1 MATTSLAEQFSIK
14 AKDVLGRKTSTAII
28 NKLHAAAY
36 EMVSIY
42 ASTKDY
48 HDVTGNLLNSFAVGI
63 YHRGKLVKIV
73 DANDVGREP
82 PTRLSLAKGERYD
95 LSVYYS
101 GQPAV
106 HVMPDG
112 KTVSKPYKGE
122 YGAGGKSGVN
132 TARRSLA
139 QKHPGSTYAL
149 IAVVAMEYAKFVQNK
164 RNHDVL
170 TSLMDEMPGIF
181 EGKVM
186 TYG

>member
-1 MATTSLAEQFSIK
+1 MAATSLADQFLIK
-14 AKDVLGRKTSTAII
+14 TKDVLGRKTIKAIL
-28 NKLHAAAY
+28 NKLYVVAY

-82 PTRLSLAKGERYD
+82 PTRLSLAKGERYS
-95 LSVYYS
+95 LPVYYS

-106 HVMPDG
+106 HVMPNG
-112 KTVSKPYKGE
+112 KSVSKPYKGE
-122 YGAGGKSGVN
+122 YGSGGKSGVSV
-132 TARRSLA
+132 ARRSLA
-139 QKHPGSTYAL
+139 QRHPVSTYAL
-149 IAVVAMEYAKFVQNK
+149 IAVVAMEYAEFVQNK

-170 TSLMDEMPGIF
+170 TSLRDEMPGIF
-181 EGKVM
+181 EGKIM
-186 TYG
+186 TI